1 MKKRAVYFRGR
12 LKLFT
17 ALTIASTLGGVAVAQ
32 TVPATPEVTPGSAAT
47 PNLDS
52 YEVEKVKIIYKKLLL
67 RQKDIPNA
75 VTEIGPKAIQAANP
89 TTGSIQTLL
98 SQAPSVVAYSQ
109 QPGQDSTTLAIRG
122 VRNDELAETLD
133 GVPINNLLVGS
144 GDYLDAGA
152 VGSPVTLNEIQ
163 GVTIYPGLAPPSS
176 QGFGTTGGTIAYA
189 TKQPSDERSAELEGG
204 FGSFDTQHFGFTLN
218 TGDLGSGPDA
228 AKAMVLY
235 DQSETAGYVSNTP
248 AQFHDFMFNAVKPYD
263 DGLSKIGLVIIFN
276 QGKALVQTLPAPTAL
291 IQSQGYKF
299 NYPIS
304 DGFYNQASQY
314 LTTIL
319 SDETYI
325 NKYAIFDGSLFFQ
338 HDSSTVDNYAS
349 ADATTVGYPY
359 NGISYAPNIQG
370 INNFFGCVGPGSSP
384 LFTYDPVASFG
395 SCAAGESDEYTESH
409 YNIIGITPKLTIF
422 PDEYNTVVIGGM
434 ISKANAGTPG
444 TGTGGTQY
452 VYGGDGAEAN
462 AIDGYNSFSFG
473 GGQQRTIFSGYVQDT
488 IRLFND
494 KLQITPG
501 VKVDAA
507 YSSNIQQTVNGSQN
521 TDINGNYISTKLQNF
536 TKIGGYY
543 LGASYN
549 LPDNFVLFGSL
560 GKGSLFSP
568 LDDYSEGTTP
578 SGLPGGTNAPTPEI
592 VHLYEGGIRY
602 DTPRLLLSV
611 DYYYQAVSSGFAYY
625 QNFLLDQQY
634 YANNGGYLFRGV
646 EGSGDFRIT
655 PALSIFGNF
664 SYNEAE
670 YTKSFFAL
678 DTLSEDQ
685 FGYAFTGT
693 PLSNVPQWNGLVG
706 LDYEQGP
713 FSAYATG
720 QYTGRE
726 FTTYD
731 LVAYPTSGPNT
742 NPLDG
747 ATVTNTK
754 IQNPANFVVNL
765 LLSYKIP
772 VKLARLQSLTAS
784 LNIQNLL
791 DERYYTYTYS
801 SENPVGGVYDPSLPG
816 GEAYNSAFVGEPR
829 SLMFDV
835 VAKF

>member
-133 GVPINNLLVGS
+133 GVPINNLMVGS
-144 GDYLDAGA
+144 GDYLSAGA

-163 GVTIYPGLAPPSS
+163 GVSIYPGLAPPDK
-176 QGFGTTGGTIAYA
+176 QGFGTTGGTIAYS
-189 TKQPSDERSAELEGG
+189 TKQPTDKPYAELEGG

-218 TGDLGSGPDA
+218 TGDIGSGPDA
-228 AKAMVLY
+228 AKAIILY
-235 DQSETAGYVSNTP
+235 DQSETAGYVENTP
-248 AQFHDFMFNAVKPYD
+248 AHFHDFMFNLVKPYD
-263 DGLSKIGLVIIFN
+263 NGLSKVGLTVIFN
-276 QGKALVQTLPAPTAL
+276 QGNALVQTLPAPTAL
-291 IQSQGYKF
+291 IQKYGYKF
-299 NYPIS
+299 NYPTS
-304 DGFYNQASQY
+304 LGFFSQADQD

-325 NKYAIFDGSLFFQ
+325 NQHMIFDGSLFFLHQ
-338 HDSSTVDNYAS
+338 TTTVDNYAS
-349 ADATTVGYPY
+349 AEATTDGYEY
-359 NGISYAPNIQG
+359 GGVSYSPNVQG
-370 INNFFGCVGPGSSP
+370 INNFYGCVGGDTTHSGPT
-384 LFTYDPVASFG
+384 FTYDPVAAFG
-395 SCAAGESDEYTESH
+395 SCAAGESDEYTSGH
-409 YNIIGITPKLTIF
+409 DNIVGITPKITIF
-422 PDEYNTVVIGGM
+422 PDDYNTIVIGGM
-434 ISKANAGTPG
+434 IAKANENTQP
-444 TGTGGTQY
+444 GGTTSNGVSY
-452 VYGGDGAEAN
+452 VYGGDGAQAN
-462 AIDGYNSFSFG
+462 AVNGYNSWNLG
-473 GGQQRTIFSGYVQDT
+473 GGAQRTIFSGYAQDT
-488 IRLFND
+488 VRLFDN

-507 YSSNIQQTVNGSQN
+507 YTSNIQQTDNG
-521 TDINGNYISTKLQNF
+521 IYYPAKLQNF

-549 LPDNFVLFGSL
+549 LPYNFVLFGSL

-568 LDDYSEGTTP
+568 VQDYSAVVGNNGIGT
-578 SGLPGGTNAPTPEI
+578 GTEAPTPEI

-602 DTPRLLLSV
+602 DTPRLLLSI
-611 DYYYQAVSSGFAYY
+611 DYYYQTISDAFAFYENY
-625 QNFLLDQQY
+625 AENTAY